1 MKKMLIITGGQA
13 TGKTSF
19 LYSLIDAFGEKS
31 IIVSQSDLEAFSRS
45 IIIHNHNMH
54 PGTELVAIDGVSD
67 RNVIDMISQ
76 IRPFGEKPLVVITT
90 QLPAS
95 EFPESPFYRV
105 HEMV

>member
-1 MKKMLIITGGQA
+1 MKKMLIICGGQA

-31 IIVSQSDLEAFSRS
+31 IIISEDQVQKFDVNS
-45 IIIHNHNMH
+45 IH
-54 PGTELVAIDGVSD
+54 PTTELIGIDGISD
-67 RNVIDMISQ
+67 DLMIKM
-76 IRPFGEKPLVVITT
+76 IAELKPFGEFPLVVITT